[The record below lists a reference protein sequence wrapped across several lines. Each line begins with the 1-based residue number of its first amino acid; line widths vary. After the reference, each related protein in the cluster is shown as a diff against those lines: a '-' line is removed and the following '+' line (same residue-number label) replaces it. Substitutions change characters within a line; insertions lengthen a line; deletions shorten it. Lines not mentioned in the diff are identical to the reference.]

1 MAVVPDCTEDTQALV
16 EMRPSG
22 SSSAADCLSLGPDQC
37 DMPKLFNEM
46 HGHTKEVNGVAF
58 FNDGHWVVTGS
69 LDSTVRIWDIQK
81 GALVGKP
88 FEGHQG
94 RVRSVAVSPDDRQV
108 ASGGRD
114 KVIIIWDVESHR
126 KVVKLKKHTDVVRSV
141 CFSPQDGK
149 RVASGSDDRTAI
161 VWDAKTGA
169 ALATFEGHPS
179 GVLSVAF
186 SPDALNLACG
196 SWDKILV
203 WRVDNAELIHK
214 INGHQSLVRSVAWS
228 PDGQQLVS
236 ASKDKTVKSWD
247 SSSGLQIGEPYTGH
261 IGRINSHAISSDGSF
276 IATAASEL
284 NDKTVRLWSTKT
296 HQQIG
301 QALEHPS
308 WVYCVAISPDGALL
322 ASSGQ
327 DGVVYLWSIEET
339 LKRYD
344 EQERQ
349 KEKSEVEQPTHIQ
362 AVRDP
367 PLDVPYKF
375 TLPPLQFGPDLG
387 DLPATF
393 KSNRTQSETEGDRV
407 GDEIKDNN
415 EEFFDAPTSP
425 TTC

>member
-1 MAVVPDCTEDTQALV
+1 
-16 EMRPSG
+16 
-22 SSSAADCLSLGPDQC
+22 
-37 DMPKLFNEM
+37 M

-58 FNDGHWVVTGS
+58 FNYSRRVVTGS

-81 GALVGKP
+81 GALAGKP

-108 ASGGRD
+108 ASGGLD
-114 KVIIIWDVESHR
+114 KIIIIWDVESHR
-126 KVVKLKKHTDVVRSV
+126 NVKLKKHTDVVRSV
-141 CFSPQDGK
+141 CFSPDGK
-149 RVASGSDDRTAI
+149 RLASGSDDRTAV
-161 VWDAKTGA
+161 VWNVETRAVLKA
-169 ALATFEGHPS
+169 FEGHPS

-203 WRVDNAELIHK
+203 WRIDNAELIRT

-236 ASKDKTVKSWD
+236 ASKDKTVKSWN
-247 SSSGLQIGEPYTGH
+247 SSSGLEIGEPYTGH

-308 WVYCVAISPDGALL
+308 WVYCVAISPDGTLL

-327 DGVVYLWSIEET
+327 DGVVYLWSIRET
-339 LKRYD
+339 LKRHD

-349 KEKSEVEQPTHIQ
+349 KEKLEVEQQPTHVR
-362 AVRDP
+362 AKVRDP
-367 PLDVPYKF
+367 PLDVRGSFSSASPRPREF
-375 TLPPLQFGPDLG
+375 TLPPLQFGPGLG
-387 DLPATF
+387 DLPASF
-393 KSNRTQSETEGDRV
+393 ESNRMQSETKWDRV
-407 GDEIKDNN
+407 GDEVEDNN
-415 EEFFDAPTSP
+415 EDFFDAPTSP
-425 TTC
+425 TTG